1 MLCFAAMIPD
11 AQTEMIQDAAGLR
24 ALCDDLH
31 ARTWF
36 ALDTEFVRET
46 TYWARLCL
54 IQVAT
59 EARVACIDPLV
70 LDDLAPLFAVLDDP
84 AVTKVLHS
92 GSQDLEIFHQLS
104 GRIPAPI
111 FDTQV
116 AAPLLGYGEQ
126 AGFARLVENIVGVE
140 LDKSQTRTDWA
151 ERPLPDAAVEY
162 AGNDARYLVP
172 LYQHMHAE
180 LERRGR
186 LEWVTP
192 EMASLTRPE
201 RYERAADDAW
211 RRLRG
216 VDRLPGAGRA
226 VARAL
231 ATWREETA
239 RANDVPRGHIV
250 RDDAIVDVAKTRPK
264 NRRQLERIRG
274 LKGQALDRYGQ
285 HILDIVARAREETPP
300 AASNAPAEAP
310 LEAHEEAL
318 VDALAAIIKLRAAA
332 EALNAQTVAS
342 RKDLARI
349 VRGTPVAEVLPGWR
363 AALVGSD
370 LDDFLHGRS
379 QLRASADGLQ
389 VLPADPSAAK

>member
-11 AQTEMIQDAAGLR
+11 APTEMIRDTTDLR

-31 ARTWF
+31 AGTWF

-59 EARVACIDPLV
+59 EHRVACIDPLA
-70 LDDLAPLFAVLDDP
+70 LDDLEPLFAVLDDP

-92 GSQDLEIFHQLS
+92 ASQDLEIFHQLS

-126 AGFARLVENIVGVE
+126 AGFARLVETIVGIE

-151 ERPLPDAAVEY
+151 ERPLPAAAVEY

-172 LYQHMHAE
+172 LYQYMHAE

-186 LEWVTP
+186 LDWVTP

-216 VDRLPGAGRA
+216 IDRLPGAGRA

-231 ATWREETA
+231 AAWREETA

-250 RDDAIVDVAKTRPK
+250 RDDIIVDVAKTRPK

-285 HILDIVARAREETPP
+285 RILDLVASAREDTPP
-300 AASNAPAEAP
+300 EVAAGPAEAP
-310 LEAHEEAL
+310 LSAHEEAL
-318 VDALAAIIKLRAAA
+318 VDALTAVVKLRAAN
-332 EALNAQTVAS
+332 EALNAQTIAG

-363 AALVGSD
+363 TVLIGDD
-370 LDDFLHGRS
+370 LNDFLGGRTR
-379 QLRASADGLQ
+379 LVAGAAGLQ
-389 VLPADPSAAK
+389 IATADTPSGS

>member
-1 MLCFAAMIPD
+1 MLCFAAMTPD
-11 AQTEMIQDAAGLR
+11 AETEMIQDAAGLR
-24 ALCDDLH
+24 TLCDDLH
-31 ARTWF
+31 ASAWF

-54 IQVAT
+54 VQVAT
-59 EARVACIDPLV
+59 ADRVACIDPLA
-70 LDDLAPLFAVLDDP
+70 LDDLTPLFAVLDDP

-92 GSQDLEIFHQLS
+92 ASQDLEIFHQLS
-104 GRIPAPI
+104 GRIPTPI

-151 ERPLPDAAVEY
+151 ERPLPAAAIDY

-172 LYQHMHAE
+172 LYEHMHAE

-186 LEWVTP
+186 LDWVAP

-231 ATWREETA
+231 AAWREETA

-250 RDDAIVDVAKTRPK
+250 RDDVIIDVAKTRPK

-285 HILDIVARAREETPP
+285 RILEVVAKAREETPP
-300 AASNAPAEAP
+300 EVTNGAAEAP

-318 VDALAAIIKLRAAA
+318 VDALNVVVRLRAAA
-332 EALNAQTVAS
+332 EALNPQTVAS

-349 VRGTPVAEVLPGWR
+349 VRGTAVAEALPGWR
-363 AALVGSD
+363 AALVGSE
-370 LDDFLHGRS
+370 LDDFLNGRS
-379 QLRASADGLQ
+379 QLTVGADGLQ
-389 VLPADPSAAK
+389 VLPADHAGAK